1 VWNWQYGWPFW
12 LVVGVMFAVVM
23 YQWMIFQW
31 MMLLLLMMMMWESH
45 KGYFVGGDVAF
56 AN

>member
-1 VWNWQYGWPFW
+1 VWNWQYGWLFW
-12 LVVGVMFAVVM
+12 VVVGVFAVVM
-23 YQWMIFQW
+23 YQWMMFQW
-31 MMLLLLMMMMWESH
+31 MMMMMMWESH